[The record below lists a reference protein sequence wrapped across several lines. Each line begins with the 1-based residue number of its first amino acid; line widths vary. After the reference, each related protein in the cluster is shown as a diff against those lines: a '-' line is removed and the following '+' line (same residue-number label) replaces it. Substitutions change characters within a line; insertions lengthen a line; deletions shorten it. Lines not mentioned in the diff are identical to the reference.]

1 MSQDHAIAMYVTIN
15 CISNILMS
23 KYKHTRTQVCLWKI
37 SDLSPENTIRVTD
50 TVLAVDQWEDTH
62 LVVGSTSVQV
72 INIDIL
78 EKRRTVADD
87 SCEDESLENPPLH
100 LAQYG
105 PTGCLV
111 TANVESNVVKV
122 WPSVLQTAG
131 VVTVPEHRIC
141 VGKELDESGCV
152 YR

>member
-111 TANVESNVVKV
+111 TANVESNVVICKQQ
-122 WPSVLQTAG
+122 VLLRSQSTEF
-131 VVTVPEHRIC
+131 VS
-141 VGKELDESGCV
+141 GKNLMSQDVFTG
-152 YR
+152 R